1 MNTSAYIDSG
11 ILEEYVL
18 GVVSAQEKQEVDC
31 LSHVYPEVQ
40 DELFRLEETLERY
53 ALLHQVPVRSGLK
66 NEIFSQMNFGPVVAA
81 ASDDDHA
88 VRPLTSER
96 EPEDTPTRPLWGLI
110 AVAASV
116 LLAIF
121 GTWMAYQYSAARG
134 ENEKLAAQVNTLDER
149 TNTLQQKVE
158 YNEALAANYR
168 DPNVKIVRMP
178 GLEKAP
184 DSEVVAL
191 WNQQT
196 NEVLLDVQNL
206 PTPPT
211 GKQYQLW
218 TIVNGKPVDM
228 GMIDPNFAGKL
239 LRMKASDPN
248 AAAFAITLEKT
259 GGVPSPTMEEMYV
272 MGKV

>member
-18 GVVSAQEKQEVDC
+18 GVVSAQERQEVDC

-40 DELFRLEETLERY
+40 DELVRLEKTLEQY
-53 ALLHQVPVRSGLK
+53 ALLHQTPVRSGLK
-66 NEIFSQMNFGPVVAA
+66 NEIFSQMNFEPIAA
-81 ASDDDHA
+81 VDTVEDNDI
-88 VRPLTSER
+88 RPLTREY
-96 EPEDTPTRPLWGLI
+96 EPESSPTRPLWGLI

-121 GTWMAYQYSAARG
+121 ATWMAYQYGAARG
-134 ENEKLAAQVNTLDER
+134 ENEKLTAQVNTLDER
-149 TNTLQQKVE
+149 TNTLQQKAE
-158 YNEALAANYR
+158 YSEALAANYR

-196 NEVLLDVQNL
+196 NAVLLDVQNL

-228 GMIDPNFAGKL
+228 GMIDQDFNGKL
-239 LRMKASDPN
+239 LRMKASNPN
-248 AAAFAITLEKT
+248 AAAFAITLENT

>member
-18 GVVSAQEKQEVDC
+18 GVVSAQERQEVDC

-40 DELFRLEETLERY
+40 HELVRLEKTLEQY
-53 ALLHQVPVRSGLK
+53 ALLHQIPVRSGLK
-66 NEIFSQMNFGPVVAA
+66 NEIFSQMSFGPVAA
-81 ASDDDHA
+81 AAEDEDTI

-96 EPEDTPTRPLWGLI
+96 EPENAPTRPLWGII

-121 GTWMAYQYSAARG
+121 ATWMAYQYSAARG
-134 ENEKLAAQVNTLDER
+134 ENEKLATQVNTLEER
-149 TNTLQQKVE
+149 TNTLQQKAE

-206 PTPPT
+206 PAPPT

-218 TIVNGKPVDM
+218 TIVNGKPVNM
-228 GMIDPNFAGKL
+228 GMIDPDFGGKL

-259 GGVPSPTMEEMYV
+259 GGVASPTMEEMYA